1 MSIIIYIIYRPK
13 RINYRRLCMSILGKD
28 LLYSR
33 MNPFELTA
41 MFSDGKVI
49 IGEETF
55 PIGEMLVRLLNY
67 DAAEVFSAVDE
78 FINVCGSDN
87 MFLAKEKLITANRI
101 IFSMPPYSY
110 VRHLAEK
117 AWFGE
122 QEFADGFISYFPVF
136 ANEREYI
143 DPGMLNDCVR
153 MYSRLK
159 EDIVIFKNRYANL
172 LNEIYRSL
180 GEGSETYPTAI
191 EAACMQPFLTG
202 ASLGERMEH
211 DPARSDVS
219 YSLRDGILYE
229 DITFSGL
236 LDFLYVDFF
245 KGIMAKHLPKRCRL
259 CSRWF
264 LQEEGFSFEYC
275 CNPSPNNPDATCREI
290 GSKENFSI
298 KVRTNPVWN
307 IYERAYKK
315 YYARILKKKWDRVQF
330 AEWQSEALSLRD
342 DALEGKISVDEFQ
355 ERINRY

>member
-1 MSIIIYIIYRPK
+1 MA
-13 RINYRRLCMSILGKD
+13 ILGND

-55 PIGEMLVRLLNY
+55 PIGEMSVRMLNY

-78 FINVCGSDN
+78 FICACGMDD
-87 MFLAKEKLITANRI
+87 MFFAKEKLIVANKV
-101 IFSMPPYSY
+101 IFSMPPYCY

-117 AWFGE
+117 TWFGE
-122 QEFADGFISYFPVF
+122 EEFSDGFISYFPVF
-136 ANEREYI
+136 AKEREYI
-143 DPGMLNDCVR
+143 HPEMLNDCVR

-159 EDIVIFKNRYANL
+159 EDILIFQKRYSSL
-172 LNEIYRSL
+172 LDEIYKAL
-180 GEGSETYPTAI
+180 GKGAESYPAAI
-191 EAACMQPFLTG
+191 ESANRKAHITG

-211 DPARSDVS
+211 DPAKNAVR
-219 YSLRDGILYE
+219 YSLRDGVLYE
-229 DITFSGL
+229 EIDFAGL

-275 CNPSPNNPDATCREI
+275 CNPSPNNPAATCREI

-342 DALEGKISVDEFQ
+342 DALDGKISVGEFQ